1 MRIDTTPNVEL
12 FKLGRGHQ
20 LFELVILYH
29 LLYDIQTTYEF
40 AFDDDLWESR
50 PVVQLF
56 ESCKKFSFPL
66 VNKVR
71 GILSHSSERL
81 TLPDAFVC
89 QDIKMGKLDILLVQ

>member
-1 MRIDTTPNVEL
+1 MRIDTIPNVEL

-40 AFDDDLWESR
+40 TFDDDLWESR

-66 VNKVR
+66 VSKVR
-71 GILSHSSERL
+71 GDFVSLKWKTHPAWRFRLSGY
-81 TLPDAFVC
+81 
-89 QDIKMGKLDILLVQ
+89 QNG